1 MASEDGDDCL
11 DSVEQEREKSRMTS
25 SFWFDNA
32 GRGPNLGGKMM
43 RSLWDVCLEL
53 SLKHTNGEGKSTV
66 GNMGVLLNLGSF
78 SI

>member
-1 MASEDGDDCL
+1 
-11 DSVEQEREKSRMTS
+11 
-25 SFWFDNA
+25 
-32 GRGPNLGGKMM
+32 MM

>member
-32 GRGPNLGGKMM
+32 GRGQ
-43 RSLWDVCLEL
+43 
-53 SLKHTNGEGKSTV
+53 
-66 GNMGVLLNLGSF
+66 
-78 SI
+78 I